1 MKNVFYFSHINSIG
15 GIESWLYYISQ
26 LYGDDFDIDIYYK
39 TGDIN
44 QIQRLREKVRVH
56 KYYGQKIKCDKAFF
70 CYNLDIIDNV
80 EANEYCQFLHG
91 DYKALNVLPNK
102 SNKITKYYAVS
113 KLVRDTFKELT
124 GIDSEVVYNPIKLDD
139 KKILHL
145 ISATRLTKEKGRE
158 RIIKL
163 ANKLNENNIPFEWT
177 IYTDDEKRI
186 NLPNIKYEPPT
197 LDIIDK
203 IKKNDYLVQLSDS
216 ESYCYSVVESLM
228 LGVPVIV
235 TDMPIVKEIG
245 VKDGEN
251 GFILD
256 FDLSNLDIDKIYNSC
271 LKFDYKPPESDFS
284 NILAKGKSEEMKN
297 YKVRAKIDFEDL
309 EEKKQRVASDEF
321 YVTKERYEYLSG
333 KNENRIV
340 AVELVEIEENTKK
353 SNFIIGEKTSEEEH
367 IISLDKENTEKLAK
381 EIKKHIKK

>member
-15 GIESWLYYISQ
+15 GVESWLYYISQ
-26 LYGDDFDIDIYYK
+26 LYGDDFNIDIYYQ
-39 TGDIN
+39 TGDIK

-91 DYKALNVLPNK
+91 DYKALNVMPNRN
-102 SNKITKYYAVS
+102 NKITKYYAVS
-113 KLVRDTFKELT
+113 ELVRNTFKEIT
-124 GIDSEVVYNPIKLDD
+124 GIDSEVIYNPIELDD

-158 RIIKL
+158 RIIKF
-163 ANKLNENNIPFEWT
+163 ANKLNESDIPFEWT
-177 IYTDDEKRI
+177 IYTDDEKKI
-186 NLPNIKYEPPT
+186 NLPNIKYESPT
-197 LDIIDK
+197 LDIVDK
-203 IKKNDYLVQLSDS
+203 IRRSDYLVQLSDS

-228 LGVPVIV
+228 VGIPVIV
-235 TDMPIVKEIG
+235 TDMPIMKEIG
-245 VKDGEN
+245 VKDGIN

-256 FDLSNLDIDKIYNSC
+256 FDLNNLDVDKIYNAN
-271 LKFDYKPPESDFS
+271 LKFGYKPPKSDFS
-284 NILAKGKSEEMKN
+284 NILVKGKSEEMKN

-309 EEKKQRVASDEF
+309 EEKKQRTQTEEF
-321 YVTKERYEYLSG
+321 LCTKERYEYLSG

-340 AVELVEIEENTKK
+340 AVELVEI
-353 SNFIIGEKTSEEEH
+353 
-367 IISLDKENTEKLAK
+367 KENK
-381 EIKKHIKK
+381 ENDTTVDKKEDVSKNKVVKKNIHK